1 MTAEDWEALW
11 MPFMAVCIVVTTV
24 ALACLR

>member
-11 MPFMAVCIVVTTV
+11 MPFMGVCIVVTAV

>member
-11 MPFMAVCIVVTTV
+11 MPFMGVCLLV
-24 ALACLR
+24 ALVAMAALR